1 MNVSAP
7 AEGLQEPYGTRV
19 CVCVCVCVCVL
30 GGGGGQ
36 YESK

>member
-7 AEGLQEPYGTRV
+7 AEGLQEPYGTRAHAR
-19 CVCVCVCVCVL
+19 VCVCVL